1 MNPESQDSVSGRQ
14 IGLLGSLKTLA
25 ATLLGIG
32 CTRLELLSNEIE
44 EQRVWLSSIL
54 LWTFISLFCAAVG
67 IVLVTIFLV
76 VVFWDTH
83 RLLTLFILAFL
94 FLLGAIF
101 SSQVALGKA
110 RAKPKLFSTSLAE
123 LSKDREQLVP
133 RLYERGID

>member
-14 IGLLGSLKTLA
+14 IGLLVSLKALA

-32 CTRLELLSNEIE
+32 RTRLELLSNEIE

-76 VVFWDTH
+76 VVFWDSH
-83 RLLTLFILAFL
+83 RLLTLFILAFM

-123 LSKDREQLVP
+123 LSKDREQLAP
-133 RLYERGID
+133 PSI

>member
-1 MNPESQDSVSGRQ
+1 MSPESQDPVSGRQ

-32 CTRLELLSNEIE
+32 CTRLELLSSEIE

-54 LWTFISLFCAAVG
+54 LWTLISLFCAAVG
-67 IVLVTIFLV
+67 IVLVTTFLV
-76 VVFWDTH
+76 VIFWDTY
-83 RLLTLFILAFL
+83 RLLTLFILAFV

-101 SSQVALGKA
+101 SWQVALGKT

-123 LSKDREQLVP
+123 LSKDHEQLTP
-133 RLYERGID
+133 PSI

>member
-1 MNPESQDSVSGRQ
+1 MNPESQDSVSGRP
-14 IGLLGSLKTLA
+14 IGLFGSLKTLA
-25 ATLLGIG
+25 TTLLGIG

-44 EQRVWLSSIL
+44 EQRVWLSSML
-54 LWTFISLFCAAVG
+54 LWTLITLFCAAVG

-101 SSQVALGKA
+101 SSRVALGKA
-110 RAKPKLFSTSLAE
+110 RAKLKLFSTSLAE
-123 LSKDREQLVP
+123 LSKDNEQLAP
-133 RLYERGID
+133 CLYERGTD

>member
-1 MNPESQDSVSGRQ
+1 MNPESQDSVSGRP
-14 IGLLGSLKTLA
+14 IGLFGSLKTLA
-25 ATLLGIG
+25 TTLLGIG

-54 LWTFISLFCAAVG
+54 LWTLITLFCAAVG

-101 SSQVALGKA
+101 SSRVTLGKA